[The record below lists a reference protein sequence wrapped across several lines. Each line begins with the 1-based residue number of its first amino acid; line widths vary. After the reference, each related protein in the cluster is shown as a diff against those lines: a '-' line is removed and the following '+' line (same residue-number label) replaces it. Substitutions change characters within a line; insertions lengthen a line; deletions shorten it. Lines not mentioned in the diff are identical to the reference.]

1 MVLSTFTPVDVMS
14 GMSGGSGMS
23 GDTQSSSMGFSV
35 ERDERG
41 V

>member
-14 GMSGGSGMS
+14 GVSGGSGE
-23 GDTQSSSMGFSV
+23 TQSSSMGFSV